1 MTALRASTTLRPN
14 VKNMGR
20 WFHEIALPLRRAY
33 CSLLTKHIVPSPAS
47 RVERDLSL
55 RSQIATSCAGNVAV
69 CIGKVSVR
77 AGKVGVCAGNVAVC
91 IGKVGV
97 CTGKVGVCT
106 GNVAVCTGNVAVFQ
120 ADDQYL
126 HAKDLVARGNDRL
139 THEKDH
145 YTQVSLVCGS
155 ASSNPPLPA
164 GEGKEG
170 WV

>member
-77 AGKVGVCAGNVAVC
+77 AGKVGVC
-91 IGKVGV
+91 
-97 CTGKVGVCT
+97 
-106 GNVAVCTGNVAVFQ
+106 TGNVAVFQ

-139 THEKDH
+139 THAKDH
-145 YTQVSLVCGS
+145 YTQVSLVCAVS
-155 ASSNPPLPA
+155 F
-164 GEGKEG
+164 
-170 WV
+170 

>member
-20 WFHEIALPLRRAY
+20 WFHQIALPLRRAY

-91 IGKVGV
+91 
-97 CTGKVGVCT
+97 
-106 GNVAVCTGNVAVFQ
+106 TGNVAVFQ

-139 THEKDH
+139 THAKDH
-145 YTQVSLVCGS
+145 YTQVSLVCAVS
-155 ASSNPPLPA
+155 
-164 GEGKEG
+164 
-170 WV
+170 V

>member
-91 IGKVGV
+91 
-97 CTGKVGVCT
+97 
-106 GNVAVCTGNVAVFQ
+106 TGNVAVFQ

-139 THEKDH
+139 THAKDH
-145 YTQVSLVCGS
+145 YTQVSLVCAVS
-155 ASSNPPLPA
+155 F
-164 GEGKEG
+164 
-170 WV
+170 

>member
-77 AGKVGVCAGNVAVC
+77 AG
-91 IGKVGV
+91 
-97 CTGKVGVCT
+97 
-106 GNVAVCTGNVAVFQ
+106 NVAVCTGNVAVFQ

-139 THEKDH
+139 THAKDH
-145 YTQVSLVCGS
+145 YTQVSLVCAVS
-155 ASSNPPLPA
+155 F
-164 GEGKEG
+164 
-170 WV
+170 

>member
-69 CIGKVSVR
+69 CIGKVSVC
-77 AGKVGVCAGNVAVC
+77 AGKVGVCA
-91 IGKVGV
+91 
-97 CTGKVGVCT
+97 

-139 THEKDH
+139 THAKDH
-145 YTQVSLVCGS
+145 YTQVSLVCAVS
-155 ASSNPPLPA
+155 F
-164 GEGKEG
+164 
-170 WV
+170 

>member
-69 CIGKVSVR
+69 CT
-77 AGKVGVCAGNVAVC
+77 GNVAVC
-91 IGKVGV
+91 
-97 CTGKVGVCT
+97 TGKVAMCT
-106 GNVAVCTGNVAVFQ
+106 RNVAVCTGNVAVFQ

-139 THEKDH
+139 TQAKDH
-145 YTQVSLVCGS
+145 YTQVSLVCAVS
-155 ASSNPPLPA
+155 F
-164 GEGKEG
+164 
-170 WV
+170 

>member
-69 CIGKVSVR
+69 C
-77 AGKVGVCAGNVAVC
+77 
-91 IGKVGV
+91 
-97 CTGKVGVCT
+97 
-106 GNVAVCTGNVAVFQ
+106 TGNVAVFQ

-139 THEKDH
+139 THAKDH
-145 YTQVSLVCGS
+145 YTQVSLVCAVS
-155 ASSNPPLPA
+155 F
-164 GEGKEG
+164 
-170 WV
+170 

>member
-77 AGKVGVCAGNVAVC
+77 AGNVGVCTGNVAVC
-91 IGKVGV
+91 
-97 CTGKVGVCT
+97 TGKVAMCT
-106 GNVAVCTGNVAVFQ
+106 RNVAVCTGNVAVFQ

-139 THEKDH
+139 TQAKDH
-145 YTQVSLVCGS
+145 YTQVSLVCAVS
-155 ASSNPPLPA
+155 F
-164 GEGKEG
+164 
-170 WV
+170 

>member
-77 AGKVGVCAGNVAVC
+77 AGKVC
-91 IGKVGV
+91 
-97 CTGKVGVCT
+97 VCT

-139 THEKDH
+139 THAKDH
-145 YTQVSLVCGS
+145 YTQVS
-155 ASSNPPLPA
+155 
-164 GEGKEG
+164 
-170 WV
+170 